1 MQTTLRRIIFVAL
14 ITSLSGLIGCGSSTP
29 AVGHRT
35 AGLKHAVN
43 ADTAYRLGRFG
54 AAAQRYR
61 QALVHLRAADDMPAV
76 ARALHNYGM
85 AIKAGGRCAEAVR
98 FLNESA
104 ELHKALKRHQER
116 ALNLLAVGECQH
128 NLGQSDDAVTT
139 LGEARKWAL
148 KAKDKALAARAVAGI
163 GAALATT
170 GRTALAHK
178 KYTEA
183 AKLAKG
189 SDDIGAVALIQ
200 NNQGRLLA
208 RNGDHARAAALFLK
222 AADGFR
228 KANDGDG
235 LASALYN
242 AATSMQ
248 ALGGDALGSAT
259 LFQRSAFAATAVK
272 RYRYAANSFL
282 AAAQL
287 FEKAGKPQQAQSCRE
302 SGRRVLDALAVPDEA
317 PPAEPAADL

>member
-1 MQTTLRRIIFVAL
+1 VQTTLGRITLLAL
-14 ITSLSGLIGCGSSTP
+14 LTSSVGLLGCGSTAP

-54 AAAQRYR
+54 VAAQRYR
-61 QALVHLRAADDMPAV
+61 QALVHLRAADDVPAV

-85 AIKAGGRCAEAVR
+85 AIKADGRCAEAIR
-98 FLNESA
+98 YLQESA
-104 ELHKALKRHQER
+104 ALHSSLQRSQEQ

-128 NLGQSDDAVTT
+128 DLGQREDAVTT
-139 LGEARKWAL
+139 LGQARKWAL
-148 KAKDKALAARAVAGI
+148 DAKDKALAARAVAGI
-163 GAALATT
+163 GAALASS
-170 GRTALAHK
+170 GRTALAK
-178 KYTEA
+178 QKYAKA

-189 SDDIGAVALIQ
+189 GDDVGAVALVQ

-208 RNGDHARAAALFLK
+208 RNGEHAAAAALFLR

-235 LASALYN
+235 LASALSN
-242 AATSMQ
+242 AATSLQ
-248 ALGGDALGSAT
+248 AQGGDALGTAT

-272 RYRYAANSFL
+272 RYRHAATSFS
-282 AAAQL
+282 AAARL
-287 FEKAGKPQQAQSCRE
+287 FDQAAKPEQARSCRE
-302 SGRRVLDALAVPDEA
+302 SGRRVLDAFERDQAVATEA
-317 PPAEPAADL
+317 NK

>member
-35 AGLKHAVN
+35 AGLKHAVD

-128 NLGQSDDAVTT
+128 NLDQSDDAVTT

-148 KAKDKALAARAVAGI
+148 KAKDKALAAPKKKRA
-163 GAALATT
+163 
-170 GRTALAHK
+170 RTK
-178 KYTEA
+178 SIEP
-183 AKLAKG
+183 
-189 SDDIGAVALIQ
+189 SDIP
-200 NNQGRLLA
+200 
-208 RNGDHARAAALFLK
+208 
-222 AADGFR
+222 
-228 KANDGDG
+228 
-235 LASALYN
+235 
-242 AATSMQ
+242 
-248 ALGGDALGSAT
+248 
-259 LFQRSAFAATAVK
+259 
-272 RYRYAANSFL
+272 
-282 AAAQL
+282 
-287 FEKAGKPQQAQSCRE
+287 AGKVILPEGGGGSSAGDQIMIDMDEGADTE
-302 SGRRVLDALAVPDEA
+302 SD
-317 PPAEPAADL
+317 